1 MYKNK
6 VEFFTRFTLALVMV
20 VSSTIYLA
28 DQRAQAIEVKQRNAK
43 WFTIEHKAVGMKLT
57 QRSVIKKITAKRISV
72 LSNAD
77 KLSDKELVEVL
88 RYAGFKGSSLK
99 IAWAISKAESNGRPL
114 AHNGNRK
121 TGDNSYGIFQ
131 INMID
136 STGVSR
142 RDKFDL
148 DSNSALFN
156 PIRNARIAYHMSNG
170 GKNWKAWSAYRSGAY
185 KLRLKDFPKGV

>member
-1 MYKNK
+1 MYQKQI
-6 VEFFTRFTLALVMV
+6 ELSTRLTLALVLIISTSVYFAEQKAHALVAKERAISRYAVEHRAVIMKAPSKV
-20 VSSTIYLA
+20 VLKKMTSKRKAQLA
-28 DQRAQAIEVKQRNAK
+28 NA
-43 WFTIEHKAVGMKLT
+43 V
-57 QRSVIKKITAKRISV
+57 
-72 LSNAD
+72 

-88 RYAGFKGSSLK
+88 YFAGFRGESLK

-121 TGDNSYGIFQ
+121 TGDNSFGIFQ

-136 STGVSR
+136 NTGNQR

-148 DSNSALFN
+148 EANSALFN
-156 PIRNARIAYHMSNG
+156 PIKNAQIAYHMSNG
-170 GKNWKAWSAYRSGAY
+170 GRDWSAWSAYKSGAY

>member
-1 MYKNK
+1 MYQKQI
-6 VEFFTRFTLALVMV
+6 EFSTRLTLALLLII
-20 VSSTIYLA
+20 STSVYLA
-28 DQRAQAIEVKQRNAK
+28 DQNAHAQMIKDRATRLAV
-43 WFTIEHKAVGMKLT
+43 EHKAVIMKSPSKVVL
-57 QRSVIKKITAKRISV
+57 KKMTSKRKAQ
-72 LSNAD
+72 LSNAV

-88 RYAGFKGSSLK
+88 YFVGFRGESLK

-121 TGDNSYGIFQ
+121 TGDNSFGIFQ

-136 STGVSR
+136 STGTQR

-148 DSNSALFN
+148 EANSALFN
-156 PIRNARIAYHMSNG
+156 PIKNAQIAYHMSNG
-170 GKNWKAWSAYRSGAY
+170 GRDWSAWSVYKSGAY

>member
-20 VSSTIYLA
+20 ISSTIYLA
-28 DQRAQAIEVKQRNAK
+28 DQRAQALEVKQRNAK
-43 WFTIEHKAVGMKLT
+43 WFTIEHKAVSMKPT

-88 RYAGFKGSSLK
+88 RYAGFKGNSLK

-170 GKNWKAWSAYRSGAY
+170 GKNWKAWSVYRSGAY